1 MTHRTQ
7 LDRIAALKEGAD
19 RDNAL
24 RSRNNPGGQADPSPN
39 SLRAHWLLN
48 NSNSLD
54 GLPAL
59 LTAPDAMARVVPQHN
74 FDKNA
79 PRPTLDVVTR
89 GYDKNRRSVVLKDH
103 QKALVLSFFLGAI
116 TATAFTQILGKL
128 NFL

>member
-1 MTHRTQ
+1 
-7 LDRIAALKEGAD
+7 
-19 RDNAL
+19 
-24 RSRNNPGGQADPSPN
+24 
-39 SLRAHWLLN
+39 
-48 NSNSLD
+48 
-54 GLPAL
+54 
-59 LTAPDAMARVVPQHN
+59 MARVIPQHN